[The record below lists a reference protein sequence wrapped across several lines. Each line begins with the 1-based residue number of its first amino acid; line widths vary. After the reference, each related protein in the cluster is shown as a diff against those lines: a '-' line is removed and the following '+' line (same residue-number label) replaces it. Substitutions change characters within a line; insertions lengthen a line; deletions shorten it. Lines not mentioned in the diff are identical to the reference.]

1 MKICKQCSELFT
13 PIDKRVV
20 CHVKPLSVNEVWQG
34 KRFKTKKYTEYEKA
48 LFLLLPSIEVPKG
61 KLSIS
66 IHYGFS
72 NSMSD
77 IDNPCKPF
85 LDILQKKYSFNDNMI
100 YELIQTKEIVKKGS
114 EFICFSIEIYKQKT
128 KALNENRNLL

>member
-1 MKICKQCSELFT
+1 M
-13 PIDKRVV
+13 
-20 CHVKPLSVNEVWQG
+20 
-34 KRFKTKKYTEYEKA
+34 
-48 LFLLLPSIEVPKG
+48 LLPAIEVPKG

-66 IHYGFS
+66 INYGFS

-85 LDILQKKYSFNDNMI
+85 LDILQKKYKFNDNMI

-128 KALNENRNLL
+128 KNEINIHG